1 MKLLLLYLQL
11 SYFWLLMLKY
21 CVGWMDVLTLPVF
34 VIITDSNIRYKL
46 ISERKKRDTLTDR
59 GTGTGYFKQN

>member
-1 MKLLLLYLQL
+1 MELLLLYLQL

-34 VIITDSNIRYKL
+34 VIITDANIRYKL
-46 ISERKKRDTLTDR
+46 ISEREERDRQTER
-59 GTGTGYFKQN
+59 GTETKIE

>member
-1 MKLLLLYLQL
+1 MELLLLYLQL

-46 ISERKKRDTLTDR
+46 IIERKRDRQTER
-59 GTGTGYFKQN
+59 GTETKID